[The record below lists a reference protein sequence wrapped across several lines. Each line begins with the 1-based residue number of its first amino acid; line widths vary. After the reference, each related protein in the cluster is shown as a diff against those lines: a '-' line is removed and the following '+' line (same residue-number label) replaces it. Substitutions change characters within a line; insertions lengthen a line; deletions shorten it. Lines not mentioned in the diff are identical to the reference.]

1 LVSGGE
7 PGSAAAGQFIDEAD
21 LQPDGAGDWDR
32 YGRRAPRCLV
42 ATQPGHR
49 EPQQFVHRRIT
60 LPKMGRLCR
69 PTIAIWGAL
78 RYSHG
83 SSRVSFLDQSMSLSN
98 YTKDG
103 ILTIVFDDS
112 RILDETKLEEL
123 GRELTEMLNK
133 TTEERVI
140 LDFRNV
146 KFMSSS
152 MLSKLVAVNK
162 KAGEFKVKMKLCSID
177 PEIRQVFKI
186 TKLDKL
192 FEIEADESSARAAF
206 MKRGWFG

>member
-1 LVSGGE
+1 V
-7 PGSAAAGQFIDEAD
+7 
-21 LQPDGAGDWDR
+21 
-32 YGRRAPRCLV
+32 
-42 ATQPGHR
+42 
-49 EPQQFVHRRIT
+49 
-60 LPKMGRLCR
+60 K
-69 PTIAIWGAL
+69 
-78 RYSHG
+78 
-83 SSRVSFLDQSMSLSN
+83 LS
-98 YTKDG
+98 
-103 ILTIVFDDS
+103 
-112 RILDETKLEEL
+112 EL
-123 GRELTEMLNK
+123 GAELLETLNK

-152 MLSKLVAVNK
+152 MLGKLVQVHK

-192 FEIEADESSARAAF
+192 FDIEADEASARAAF

>member
-1 LVSGGE
+1 
-7 PGSAAAGQFIDEAD
+7 
-21 LQPDGAGDWDR
+21 
-32 YGRRAPRCLV
+32 
-42 ATQPGHR
+42 
-49 EPQQFVHRRIT
+49 
-60 LPKMGRLCR
+60 
-69 PTIAIWGAL
+69 
-78 RYSHG
+78 
-83 SSRVSFLDQSMSLSN
+83 MSLTT
-98 YTKDG
+98 YAKDG
-103 ILTIVFDDS
+103 ILTVVFDDP

-123 GRELTEMLNK
+123 GRELIETLNK

-152 MLSKLVAVNK
+152 MLGKLVQVHK

-192 FEIEADESSARAAF
+192 FDIESDEASARAAF
-206 MKRGWFG
+206 MKKGWFG